1 MLATDDSSRQTAQDV
16 GGSRALP
23 LMTRDEIEALIA
35 SGRHIII
42 HRGYV
47 LRLDSWLQYHPGGAK
62 AIMHLVGRD
71 ATDWV
76 DVYVDDSSSTTHA
89 LNELLMPA
97 FFSVYI
103 PRKQKKKCRGTAL
116 AELRVLG

>member
-1 MLATDDSSRQTAQDV
+1 MPAVVDSSDQQTQDA
-16 GGSRALP
+16 GSSRTLP

-47 LRLDSWLQYHPGGAK
+47 LRLDAWLKYHPGGAK
-62 AIMHLVGRD
+62 SIMHMVGRD

-76 DVYVDDSSSTTHA
+76 EVYVAYAVGMMHILKND
-89 LNELLMPA
+89 LLMPSL
-97 FFSVYI
+97 FFLLLVYTRRRQS
-103 PRKQKKKCRGTAL
+103 RK
-116 AELRVLG
+116 